1 MSEKK
6 DIPVQQGL
14 PGKLLSLFKGCA
26 LFSLPHH
33 LDCQVNA
40 VSDGWISFEGGGMIQ
55 NDDLNGLLGRGKK
68 SQDKWLSNFIIDEY
82 LRLI

>member
-6 DIPVQQGL
+6 DIQVQQGL
-14 PGKLLSLFKGCA
+14 PDKLLSLFKGCA

-33 LDCQVNA
+33 LDCQVKT

-55 NDDLNGLLGRGKK
+55 MMILMVYLAGGRKAKINGCPASLLM
-68 SQDKWLSNFIIDEY
+68 NT
-82 LRLI
+82 